1 MTALLAWVFRA
12 VIGNKAIMALFAAVV
27 SGLGLYVAGGVNRAK
42 KEAAKQ
48 AAGKLAA
55 AEDRL
60 EMDREATE
68 AERQAAGLTDDAA
81 RKEAEKWARR

>member
-1 MTALLAWVFRA
+1 MFGAILGAIL
-12 VIGNKAIMALFAAVV
+12 GNKTIMALFAAVV
-27 SGLGLYVAGGVNRAK
+27 GGLSLYVAGGINRAK

-60 EMDREATE
+60 EMDREATA
-68 AERQAAGLTDDAA
+68 AERHAAGMTDDAA
-81 RKEAEKWARR
+81 RKEAEQWAKR

>member
-1 MTALLAWVFRA
+1 MGSAILAA
-12 VIGNKAIMALFAAVV
+12 IIGNKTIMALFAAVV
-27 SGLGLYVAGGVNRAK
+27 GGLGLYVAGGINRAK

-60 EMDREATE
+60 EMDREATA
-68 AERQAAGLTDDAA
+68 AERQAAGMTDAEA
-81 RKEAEKWARR
+81 REVATKWAKR